1 MILDRFQSQLSA
13 IQSQIEEDKR
23 MSSHLLVSGTQLQ
36 KSPRYTTG
44 EEIANAVTHGVAAL
58 MSVAG
63 LAILVGF
70 AVAYSGTP
78 MVITAVSVF
87 GASMVFLY
95 VASTL
100 YYAIPNPKAKRILQR
115 LDHSMIFVL
124 IAGSYT
130 PFCLITLKGVTGI
143 ALCIAVWT
151 IAILGITLQGFL
163 IKKGKWLNSLLYLAM
178 GWLVILVIEPLIENL
193 PNGGLWLLT
202 AGGLSYSLGVIFYIW
217 KSMPYNHAI
226 WHLFVFAGTVLQ
238 FLSVLLYVIPVFR

>member
-13 IQSQIEEDKR
+13 IQLQIEEDKR
-23 MSSHLLVSGTQLQ
+23 MSSPILCAQ
-36 KSPRYTTG
+36 KIPQYSPG

-58 MSVAG
+58 MSIAG

-70 AVAYSGTP
+70 SVAYSGSPT
-78 MVITAVSVF
+78 VITAVSVF
-87 GASMVFLY
+87 GASMIFLY

-100 YYAIPNPKAKRILQR
+100 YHAIPNLKAKQILQR

-130 PFCLITLKGVTGI
+130 PFCLVTLKGVTGI

-163 IKKGKWLNSLLYLAM
+163 IKKSKWLNSLLYLAM
-178 GWLVILVIEPLIENL
+178 GWLVVLVIEPLINSL
-193 PNGGLWLLT
+193 PTGGLRLLA
-202 AGGLSYSLGVIFYIW
+202 AGGLAYSLGVIFYVW
-217 KSMPYNHAI
+217 KAVPYSHAI

>member
-1 MILDRFQSQLSA
+1 
-13 IQSQIEEDKR
+13 
-23 MSSHLLVSGTQLQ
+23 MSHVLTHKNPAGQTSGY
-36 KSPRYTTG
+36 SIG

-70 AVAYSGTP
+70 AVAYSGSPT
-78 MVITAVSVF
+78 VITAVSVF

-100 YYAIPNPKAKRILQR
+100 YHAIPNPEAKRILQR

-130 PFCLITLKGVTGI
+130 PFCLVTLKGVTGI
-143 ALCIAVWT
+143 ALCIAVWA
-151 IAILGITLQGFL
+151 IAVAGIALQGLL
-163 IKKGKWLNSLLYLAM
+163 IQKSKWLNSLLYLAM

-193 PNGGLWLLT
+193 PQGGLWLLT
-202 AGGLSYSLGVIFYIW
+202 GGGLAYSLGVIFYIW
-217 KSMPYNHAI
+217 KSLPYSHAI
-226 WHLFVFAGTVLQ
+226 WHVFVFAGTLLQ
-238 FLSVLLYVIPVFR
+238 FLAVLLYVIPVFN

>member
-1 MILDRFQSQLSA
+1 
-13 IQSQIEEDKR
+13 

-100 YYAIPNPKAKRILQR
+100 YHAIPNPKAKRILQR

-238 FLSVLLYVIPVFR
+238 FLSVLLYFIPVFR

>member
-1 MILDRFQSQLSA
+1 
-13 IQSQIEEDKR
+13 
-23 MSSHLLVSGTQLQ
+23 MSSHVLTQKGPTL
-36 KSPRYTTG
+36 KTSSYSVG

-100 YYAIPNPKAKRILQR
+100 YHAIPNPRAKRILQR

-130 PFCLITLKGVTGI
+130 PFCLVTLEGVTGI
-143 ALCIAVWT
+143 ALCIAVWA
-151 IAILGITLQGFL
+151 IAIAGIALQGLL
-163 IKKGKWLNSLLYLAM
+163 IQKSKWLNSLLYLAM

-193 PNGGLWLLT
+193 PQGGLWLLT
-202 AGGLSYSLGVIFYIW
+202 AGGLAYSLGVIFYIW
-217 KSMPYNHAI
+217 KRLPYSHAI
-226 WHLFVFAGTVLQ
+226 WHVFVFAGTLLQ
-238 FLSVLLYVIPVFR
+238 FLAVLLYVIPVFN